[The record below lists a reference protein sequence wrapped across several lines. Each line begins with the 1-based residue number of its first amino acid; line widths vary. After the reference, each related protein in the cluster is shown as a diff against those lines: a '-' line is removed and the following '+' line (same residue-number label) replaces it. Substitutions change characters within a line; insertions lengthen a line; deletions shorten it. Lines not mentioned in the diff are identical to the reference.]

1 GRRGGDGP
9 DRPDGDADAVVLPW
23 GRGGCIFPDMPRP
36 RDRVLQNLEA
46 IYRDAYERA
55 KAAGD
60 QARMADLDAA
70 YQREQLLL
78 EVLLDI
84 RDALT
89 AGTAPRGDQAAGW
102 SCPASRTVTPIS
114 STAGSS
120 SRPWTCATRR
130 PPRSSSVAFRRTPGP
145 SNQVSGLWAATGI
158 TPSGRGSGCHSTSG
172 STR

>member
-1 GRRGGDGP
+1 
-9 DRPDGDADAVVLPW
+9 
-23 GRGGCIFPDMPRP
+23 MPRP

-60 QARMADLDAA
+60 KARMADLDAA

-89 AGTAPRGDQAAGW
+89 TGAAPRGEGRGDQAAG
-102 SCPASRTVTPIS
+102 SDPI
-114 STAGSS
+114 TALETIH
-120 SRPWTCATRR
+120 R
-130 PPRSSSVAFRRTPGP
+130 
-145 SNQVSGLWAATGI
+145 I
-158 TPSGRGSGCHSTSG
+158 TKLR
-172 STR
+172 